1 MTARGTGRLPLL
13 RATRRR
19 AMNQTNPITIIESG
33 LARCVAEP
41 RGSHGLESYGLGQS
55 CRFERCEGKRMRYCR
70 VYPDGSFPD
79 YYETCGEVIFAGYF
93 EPVEVWKA
101 AKAK

>member
-1 MTARGTGRLPLL
+1 
-13 RATRRR
+13 
-19 AMNQTNPITIIESG
+19 
-33 LARCVAEP
+33 
-41 RGSHGLESYGLGQS
+41 
-55 CRFERCEGKRMRYCR
+55 MRYCR